1 MSKVPVSEAAEI
13 LGVTKEA
20 VYNRIRRGTLKTF
33 EKDGVKYVV
42 LDGYEPQAAPK
53 LAPKTSKSAKSSE
66 SKKAAKAGE
75 FDVNEFLLSQIGEL
89 KEQNQNLQADKDR
102 LFKEKEQMLIERKNE
117 ILQIYKDRDEK
128 LMQFLNAMQR
138 PLLAPKNES
147 AASEVAIDAQIED
160 ESKWINLSEYLK
172 ELNLKPKATKKISE
186 KIIKAIH
193 HSKFIKFKRGVILVR
208 RHKNLKEL
216 IGEI

>member
-1 MSKVPVSEAAEI
+1 MQKQAVNEAAEI
-13 LGVTKEA
+13 LGITKEA
-20 VYNRIRRGTLKTF
+20 VYNRIRRGSINTVIENGTKFVILD
-33 EKDGVKYVV
+33 EKPSSEK
-42 LDGYEPQAAPK
+42 ATKSAPK
-53 LAPKTSKSAKSSE
+53 SIKTKSQND
-66 SKKAAKAGE
+66 E
-75 FDVNEFLLSQIGEL
+75 FVNYLLNELSEL
-89 KEQNQNLQADKDR
+89 KSLNLNLQADKDR

-138 PLLAPKNES
+138 PLLTQKNDDMPNNE
-147 AASEVAIDAQIED
+147 AIEAEIEN
-160 ESKWINLSEYLK
+160 ESKWINLSEFLK
-172 ELNLKPKATKKISE
+172 ELNLKPKATKKASE

-193 HSKFIKFKRGVILVR
+193 RSKFIKFKRGVILVR

>member
-1 MSKVPVSEAAEI
+1 MQKLAINEAAEI
-13 LGVTKEA
+13 LGITKEA
-20 VYNRIRRGTLKTF
+20 VYNRIRRGSLNTVIENGIKFVILDKEPNS
-33 EKDGVKYVV
+33 EKVTKS
-42 LDGYEPQAAPK
+42 APK
-53 LAPKTSKSAKSSE
+53 STKTKSQND
-66 SKKAAKAGE
+66 E
-75 FDVNEFLLSQIGEL
+75 FVNYLLNELSEL
-89 KEQNQNLQADKDR
+89 KSLNLNLQADKDR

-138 PLLAPKNES
+138 PLLAQKNDDMPNNE
-147 AASEVAIDAQIED
+147 AIEAEIEN
-160 ESKWINLSEYLK
+160 ESKWINLSEFLK
-172 ELNLKPKATKKISE
+172 KLNLKPKATKKASE

-193 HSKFIKFKRGVILVR
+193 YSKFIKFKRGVILVR

>member
-1 MSKVPVSEAAEI
+1 MQKLAINEAAEI
-13 LGVTKEA
+13 LGITKEA
-20 VYNRIRRGTLKTF
+20 VYNRIRRGSINTVIENGTKFVILD
-33 EKDGVKYVV
+33 EKPSSEK
-42 LDGYEPQAAPK
+42 ATKSAPK
-53 LAPKTSKSAKSSE
+53 SIKTKSQND
-66 SKKAAKAGE
+66 E
-75 FDVNEFLLSQIGEL
+75 FVNYLLNELSEL
-89 KEQNQNLQADKDR
+89 KSLNLNLQADKDR

-138 PLLAPKNES
+138 PLLAQKNDDIPNNE
-147 AASEVAIDAQIED
+147 AIEAEIEN

-172 ELNLKPKATKKISE
+172 ELNLKPKATKKVSE
-186 KIIKAIH
+186 KIIKNIH

-208 RHKNLKEL
+208 KHKNLKEL

>member
-1 MSKVPVSEAAEI
+1 MQKLAINEAAEI
-13 LGVTKEA
+13 LGITKEA
-20 VYNRIRRGTLKTF
+20 VYNRIRRGSINTVIENGTKFVILD
-33 EKDGVKYVV
+33 EKPSSEK
-42 LDGYEPQAAPK
+42 ATKSAPK
-53 LAPKTSKSAKSSE
+53 STKTKSQND
-66 SKKAAKAGE
+66 E
-75 FDVNEFLLSQIGEL
+75 FVNYLLNELSEL
-89 KEQNQNLQADKDR
+89 KSLNLNLQADKDR

-138 PLLAPKNES
+138 PLLAQKNDDIPNNE
-147 AASEVAIDAQIED
+147 AIEAEIEN

-172 ELNLKPKATKKISE
+172 ELNLKPKATKKVSE
-186 KIIKAIH
+186 KIIKNIH

-208 RHKNLKEL
+208 KHKNLKEL

>member
-1 MSKVPVSEAAEI
+1 MTRNKVA
-13 LGVTKEA
+13 
-20 VYNRIRRGTLKTF
+20 
-33 EKDGVKYVV
+33 
-42 LDGYEPQAAPK
+42 
-53 LAPKTSKSAKSSE
+53 
-66 SKKAAKAGE
+66 
-75 FDVNEFLLSQIGEL
+75 
-89 KEQNQNLQADKDR
+89 
-102 LFKEKEQMLIERKNE
+102 
-117 ILQIYKDRDEK
+117 
-128 LMQFLNAMQR
+128 QR

>member
-1 MSKVPVSEAAEI
+1 MQKLAINEAAEI
-13 LGVTKEA
+13 LGITKEA
-20 VYNRIRRGTLKTF
+20 VYNRIRRSSINTVIENGTKFVILD
-33 EKDGVKYVV
+33 EKPSSEK
-42 LDGYEPQAAPK
+42 ATKSAPK
-53 LAPKTSKSAKSSE
+53 STKTKSQND
-66 SKKAAKAGE
+66 E
-75 FDVNEFLLSQIGEL
+75 FVNYLLNELSEL
-89 KEQNQNLQADKDR
+89 KSLNLNLQADKDR

-138 PLLAPKNES
+138 PLLAQKNDDMPNNE
-147 AASEVAIDAQIED
+147 AIEAEIEN
-160 ESKWINLSEYLK
+160 ESKWINLSEFLK

-186 KIIKAIH
+186 KIIKNIH

>member
-1 MSKVPVSEAAEI
+1 MQKLAINEAAEI
-13 LGVTKEA
+13 LGITKEA
-20 VYNRIRRGTLKTF
+20 VYNRIRRGSINTVIENGTKFVILD
-33 EKDGVKYVV
+33 EKPSSEK
-42 LDGYEPQAAPK
+42 ATKSAPK
-53 LAPKTSKSAKSSE
+53 SIKTKSQND
-66 SKKAAKAGE
+66 E
-75 FDVNEFLLSQIGEL
+75 FVNYLLNELSEL
-89 KEQNQNLQADKDR
+89 KSLNLNLQADKDR

-138 PLLAPKNES
+138 PLLTQKNDDMPNNE
-147 AASEVAIDAQIED
+147 AIEAEIEN
-160 ESKWINLSEYLK
+160 ESKWINLSEFLK
-172 ELNLKPKATKKISE
+172 ELNLKPKATKKASE

-193 HSKFIKFKRGVILVR
+193 RSKFIKFKRGVILVR

>member
-1 MSKVPVSEAAEI
+1 MQKLAINEAAEI
-13 LGVTKEA
+13 LGITKEA
-20 VYNRIRRGTLKTF
+20 VYNRIRRGSINTVIENGTKFVILD
-33 EKDGVKYVV
+33 EKPSSEK
-42 LDGYEPQAAPK
+42 ATKSAPK
-53 LAPKTSKSAKSSE
+53 STKTKSQND
-66 SKKAAKAGE
+66 E
-75 FDVNEFLLSQIGEL
+75 FVNYLLNELSEL
-89 KEQNQNLQADKDR
+89 KSLNLNLQADKDR

-138 PLLAPKNES
+138 PLLAQKNDDMPNNE
-147 AASEVAIDAQIED
+147 AIEAEIEN
-160 ESKWINLSEYLK
+160 ESKWINLSEFLK
-172 ELNLKPKATKKISE
+172 ELNLKPKATKKASE
-186 KIIKAIH
+186 KIITAIH

>member
-1 MSKVPVSEAAEI
+1 MQKLAVNEAAEI
-13 LGVTKEA
+13 LGITKEA
-20 VYNRIRRGTLKTF
+20 VYNRIRRGSINTVIENGTKFVILD
-33 EKDGVKYVV
+33 EKPSSEK
-42 LDGYEPQAAPK
+42 ATKSAPK
-53 LAPKTSKSAKSSE
+53 SIKTKSQND
-66 SKKAAKAGE
+66 E
-75 FDVNEFLLSQIGEL
+75 FVNYLLNELSEL
-89 KEQNQNLQADKDR
+89 KSLNLNLQADKDR

-138 PLLAPKNES
+138 PLLAQKNDDIPNNE
-147 AASEVAIDAQIED
+147 AIEAEIEN

-172 ELNLKPKATKKISE
+172 ELNLKPKATKKVSE
-186 KIIKAIH
+186 KIIKNIH

-208 RHKNLKEL
+208 KHKNLKEL

>member
-1 MSKVPVSEAAEI
+1 MQKLAINEAAEI
-13 LGVTKEA
+13 LGITKEA
-20 VYNRIRRGTLKTF
+20 VYNRIRRGSINTVIENGTKFVILD
-33 EKDGVKYVV
+33 EKPSSEKATK
-42 LDGYEPQAAPK
+42 PAPK
-53 LAPKTSKSAKSSE
+53 STKIKSQND
-66 SKKAAKAGE
+66 E
-75 FDVNEFLLSQIGEL
+75 FINYLLNELSEL
-89 KEQNQNLQADKDR
+89 KSLNLNLQADKDR

-138 PLLAPKNES
+138 PLLTQKNDDMPNNE
-147 AASEVAIDAQIED
+147 AIEAEIEN
-160 ESKWINLSEYLK
+160 ESKWINLSEFLK

>member
-1 MSKVPVSEAAEI
+1 MQKLAINEAAEI
-13 LGVTKEA
+13 LGITKEA
-20 VYNRIRRGTLKTF
+20 VYNRIRRGSINTVIENGIKFVILD
-33 EKDGVKYVV
+33 EKPNSEK
-42 LDGYEPQAAPK
+42 ATKSAPK
-53 LAPKTSKSAKSSE
+53 STKIKSQND
-66 SKKAAKAGE
+66 E
-75 FDVNEFLLSQIGEL
+75 FVSYLLNELSEL
-89 KEQNQNLQADKDR
+89 KSLNLNLQADKDR

-138 PLLAPKNES
+138 PLLAQKNDDMPNNE
-147 AASEVAIDAQIED
+147 AIEAEIEN
-160 ESKWINLSEYLK
+160 ESKWINLSEFLK
-172 ELNLKPKATKKISE
+172 ELNLKPKATKKASE

>member
-1 MSKVPVSEAAEI
+1 MQKLAINEAAEI
-13 LGVTKEA
+13 LGITKEA
-20 VYNRIRRGTLKTF
+20 VYNRIRRGSINTVIENGTKFVILD
-33 EKDGVKYVV
+33 EKPSSEK
-42 LDGYEPQAAPK
+42 ATKSAPK
-53 LAPKTSKSAKSSE
+53 STKTKSQND
-66 SKKAAKAGE
+66 E
-75 FDVNEFLLSQIGEL
+75 FVNYLLNELSEL
-89 KEQNQNLQADKDR
+89 KSLNLNLQADKDR

-138 PLLAPKNES
+138 PLLAQKNDDMPNNE
-147 AASEVAIDAQIED
+147 AIEAEIEN
-160 ESKWINLSEYLK
+160 ESKWINLSEFLK
-172 ELNLKPKATKKISE
+172 ELNLKPKVTKKASK

-208 RHKNLKEL
+208 KNKNLKEL

>member
-1 MSKVPVSEAAEI
+1 MQKLAINEAAEI
-13 LGVTKEA
+13 LGITKEA
-20 VYNRIRRGTLKTF
+20 VYNRIRRGSINTVIENGTKFVILD
-33 EKDGVKYVV
+33 EKPSSEK
-42 LDGYEPQAAPK
+42 ATKSAPK
-53 LAPKTSKSAKSSE
+53 SIKTKSQND
-66 SKKAAKAGE
+66 E
-75 FDVNEFLLSQIGEL
+75 FVNYLLNELSEL
-89 KEQNQNLQADKDR
+89 KSLNLNLQADKDR

-138 PLLAPKNES
+138 PLLAQKNDDIPNNE
-147 AASEVAIDAQIED
+147 AIEAEIEN

-172 ELNLKPKATKKISE
+172 ELNLKPKATKKVSE
-186 KIIKAIH
+186 KIIKNIH

>member
-1 MSKVPVSEAAEI
+1 M
-13 LGVTKEA
+13 
-20 VYNRIRRGTLKTF
+20 
-33 EKDGVKYVV
+33 
-42 LDGYEPQAAPK
+42 
-53 LAPKTSKSAKSSE
+53 
-66 SKKAAKAGE
+66 
-75 FDVNEFLLSQIGEL
+75 
-89 KEQNQNLQADKDR
+89 QADKDR

-147 AASEVAIDAQIED
+147 ATSEVAIDAQIED

-208 RHKNLKEL
+208 KHKNLKEL

>member
-1 MSKVPVSEAAEI
+1 MQKLAINEAAEI
-13 LGVTKEA
+13 LGITKEA
-20 VYNRIRRGTLKTF
+20 VYNRIRRGSINTVIENGTKFVILD
-33 EKDGVKYVV
+33 EKQSSEK
-42 LDGYEPQAAPK
+42 ATKSAPK
-53 LAPKTSKSAKSSE
+53 STKTKSQND
-66 SKKAAKAGE
+66 E
-75 FDVNEFLLSQIGEL
+75 FVSYLLNELNEL
-89 KEQNQNLQADKDR
+89 KSLNLNLQADKDR

-138 PLLAPKNES
+138 PLLAQKNDDIPNNE
-147 AASEVAIDAQIED
+147 AIEAEIEN

-172 ELNLKPKATKKISE
+172 ELNLKPKATKKVSE
-186 KIIKAIH
+186 KIIKNIH

-208 RHKNLKEL
+208 KHKNLKEL